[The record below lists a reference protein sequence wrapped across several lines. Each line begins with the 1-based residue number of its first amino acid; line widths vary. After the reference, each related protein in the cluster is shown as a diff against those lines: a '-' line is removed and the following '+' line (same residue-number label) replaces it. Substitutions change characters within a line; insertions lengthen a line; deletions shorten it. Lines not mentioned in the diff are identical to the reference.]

1 MIYNGAGKMYGV
13 GEGLERGAGHIL
25 NAVMMKKRL
34 EMAKQAADTE
44 SLKTQAE
51 VRRSDAY
58 TSYLNNQDI
67 LKQLMAAHDEV
78 PAWLERKQ
86 MQTAGRGPGSTANQ
100 LATRYAAAPGVGTAL
115 PVVAARGGSSSPPST
130 PQKRYGSLKSPG
142 ILVPNEY
149 VPDES
154 ASKRTDPTPAEPSI

>member
-58 TSYLNNQDI
+58 TNYLNNQDI
-67 LKQLMAAHDEV
+67 LKQLDAAHGEV
-78 PAWLERKQ
+78 PAVLQALLEKRGYVK
-86 MQTAGRGPGSTANQ
+86 APVDGPGATANQ
-100 LATRYAAAPGVGTAL
+100 LATLGPTMPNARIDPRGAQQADPRVLVQPDGQPPYADG
-115 PVVAARGGSSSPPST
+115 
-130 PQKRYGSLKSPG
+130 
-142 ILVPNEY
+142 E
-149 VPDES
+149 
-154 ASKRTDPTPAEPSI
+154 